1 MQRDKRVHHQLTSEH
16 NGNRL
21 AVSVGDTIT
30 VSLPETAT
38 TGYRWE
44 PDVHDDVLRVA
55 DAQPVAS
62 ATPRGAPGQRV
73 ITFEVLRPGSTQLRL
88 VRKRS
93 WEKTIQEHYAVELEA
108 QDAART

>member
-1 MQRDKRVHHQLTSEH
+1 MPLNHVLTSEQ
-16 NGNRL
+16 NGSRL

-44 PDVHDDVLRVA
+44 SDSGGESLRVV
-55 DAQPVAS
+55 DTHPKAS

-73 ITFEVLRPGSTQLRL
+73 ITFEVLRPGLTQLRL

-93 WEKTIQEHYAVELEA
+93 WEQTIAEQYTVELEVREA
-108 QDAART
+108 